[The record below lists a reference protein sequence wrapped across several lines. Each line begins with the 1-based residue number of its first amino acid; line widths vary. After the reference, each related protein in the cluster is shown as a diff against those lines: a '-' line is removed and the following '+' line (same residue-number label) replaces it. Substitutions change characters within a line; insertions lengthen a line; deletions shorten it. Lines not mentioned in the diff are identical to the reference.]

1 MTSTEPAGLLP
12 IELFI
17 LLLAIATGVAL
28 VARRTAIP
36 NSVALVVA
44 GLALAVAVPGVDIN
58 ITPELIL
65 AVLLPGLVFEA
76 AYKIDVGELRRS
88 FGMVAV
94 LAVPGVLITAAIVAV
109 LVSSL
114 TGLSLGAA
122 FILGAMLSA
131 TDPVAVV
138 ALFKRLHAPSR
149 LSTVVESES
158 LLNDGTGVV
167 LFAIALK
174 AVSEPVTLAEGA
186 IAFVVTIVASAV
198 IGAAAGWVA
207 ERLMRIADDHL
218 IEVAISV
225 VAAYGTYL
233 VADRLHESGIIATV
247 MVGLV
252 LGNAGGARRLS
263 ERTREALDITWEFVA
278 FAADRADVP
287 AGGPRHQPGPALDRV
302 AADRRGLP
310 RDHARAPARRVR
322 ADRRCLAGHP
332 RAATAAR
339 RLPARHVL
347 GRPARCRGRGARA
360 RAAGIAARPRPAHG
374 RRVRG
379 RADHAPRPGHDGRL
393 GRSARRGHRRRRGT
407 HVRTPDAERRGR
419 PVHAALERVAFT
431 AMSEAATS
439 HARGSK
445 PAVSASRGAERNAG
459 GSNSRVLSVRSGLPA
474 LQ

>member
-1 MTSTEPAGLLP
+1 
-12 IELFI
+12 
-17 LLLAIATGVAL
+17 VAL

-94 LAVPGVLITAAIVAV
+94 LAVPGVLITAAIVAL
-109 LVSSL
+109 LVSGL
-114 TGLSLGAA
+114 TGLDLGAA

-174 AVSEPVTLAEGA
+174 AVTEPVTVADGA

-198 IGAAAGWVA
+198 IGAAAGWIA

-233 VADRLHESGIIATV
+233 IADRLHESGIIATV

-252 LGNAGGARRLS
+252 LGNAGGTRRLS
-263 ERTREALDITWEFVA
+263 ERTREALDITWEFIA
-278 FAADRADVP
+278 FALTALTFLLVGLVISPGLLSTALP
-287 AGGPRHQPGPALDRV
+287 LIGAGYLAITLARLLVVYVVIGGASRLVRGPRPLPVGYLHVMFWA
-302 AADRRGLP
+302 GL
-310 RDHARAPARRVR
+310 
-322 ADRRCLAGHP
+322 
-332 RAATAAR
+332 
-339 RLPARHVL
+339 
-347 GRPARCRGRGARA
+347 RGAVAVALALALPESLPDRDLLTGAVFGVVLITLLVQGTTAGWVVRRA
-360 RAAGIAARPRPAHG
+360 GVIAEDSPA
-374 RRVRG
+374 
-379 RADHAPRPGHDGRL
+379 
-393 GRSARRGHRRRRGT
+393 
-407 HVRTPDAERRGR
+407 
-419 PVHAALERVAFT
+419 
-431 AMSEAATS
+431 
-439 HARGSK
+439 
-445 PAVSASRGAERNAG
+445 
-459 GSNSRVLSVRSGLPA
+459 
-474 LQ
+474 